1 MLAWKTNKEASG
13 EWPAYIFMHTDYIP
27 NRKEPLKISL
37 AVANSEADAEAMVLF
52 DEEVADKIKK
62 KRLGA
67 SMNGEQSKGK
77 QAQLVKFYVD
87 YHADCNESEP
97 K

>member
-1 MLAWKTNKEASG
+1 MRKLLAWKTNKEASG

-62 KRLGA
+62 KAGRQHERRTEQREA
-67 SMNGEQSKGK
+67 SAAGQV
-77 QAQLVKFYVD
+77 LR
-87 YHADCNESEP
+87 
-97 K
+97 